1 MRFITIFIS
10 VVFIFTINSCQT
22 RVLLVEKDD
31 KSFDLAAFSEKRMV
45 VMPLLIVD
53 NLYNFKSERFNFKFD
68 AKDYRELEYYS
79 HTALVNALTEIGRF
93 EVVTRVNPDSLGKYN
108 LTRFFIID
116 RMRSHNRLFAR
127 DTAAINNY
135 AIKSNADFVMI
146 PVSLLLSHE
155 SSDDKKIKSTDAAE
169 PGIMAKIDYAVWSA
183 KSSRIVIHGQTE
195 ALVSRGG
202 MLDGALGRNPVKIS
216 IDEACRN
223 LARKFAE

>member
-1 MRFITIFIS
+1 MKYITLIFT
-10 VVFIFTINSCQT
+10 VVLIFTINSCQK
-22 RVLLVEKDD
+22 RVLLIEKDD
-31 KSFDLAAFSEKRMV
+31 KSFDLAAFSEKRIV

-68 AKDYRELEYYS
+68 ANDYRQLEYHT

-93 EVVTRVNPDSLGKYN
+93 DVITRVNPDSLGRYN
-108 LTRFFIID
+108 LTRHFMID
-116 RMRSHNRLFAR
+116 RMNTYTKISVR

-135 AIKSNADFVMI
+135 AIKSDADFIMI

-169 PGIMAKIDYAVWSA
+169 PGIMAKIDYAVWSQ
-183 KSSRIVIHGQTE
+183 KSSMIVIHGQTE

-202 MLDGALGRNPVKIS
+202 MLDGALGRNPVKIA

-223 LARKFAE
+223 LAGRFVE